1 MRKEIQTNLKI
12 VDLLNEWNP
21 FQLTNASYETEIA
34 DVIQAVHEL
43 DDPAKLARRIQSI
56 YEFSFERIIPLEN
69 CLKMAEELL
78 TIKSNDSCSI

>member
-1 MRKEIQTNLKI
+1 MRKEIQTNLMI

-43 DDPAKLARRIQSI
+43 DEPAKLARRIQSI

>member
-43 DDPAKLARRIQSI
+43 DEPAKLARRIQDI

-69 CLKMAEELL
+69 CLKIAEELL

>member
-1 MRKEIQTNLKI
+1 MRKEIQTNLMI

-43 DDPAKLARRIQSI
+43 DEPAKLARRIQDI

-78 TIKSNDSCSI
+78 TIKSNDSCSL

>member
-43 DDPAKLARRIQSI
+43 DEPVKLARKIQDI

>member
-43 DDPAKLARRIQSI
+43 DEPAKLARRIQDI

-78 TIKSNDSCSI
+78 TIKSNDSCSL